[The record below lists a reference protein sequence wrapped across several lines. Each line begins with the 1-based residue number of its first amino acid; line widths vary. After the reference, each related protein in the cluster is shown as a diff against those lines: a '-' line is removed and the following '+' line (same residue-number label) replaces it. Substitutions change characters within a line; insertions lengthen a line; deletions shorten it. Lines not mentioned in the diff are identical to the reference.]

1 LSSIAAVAPHPTA
14 RYRQRIMIPRLYV
27 SASLGDGQRVA
38 LDGDRTHY
46 LKNVMR
52 RAIGDEV
59 GLFNGRDGEWLGHIH
74 SFGRNVA
81 EVALDAERRPQAAG
95 PDLWLAFAPIKRQRI
110 DYLTEKATELG
121 VSMLLPVMTRRAE
134 PTRVNIER
142 LTNIAIEAAEQTER
156 LDVPEVREAVSLE
169 MLLAGWPQ
177 DRTLFVCAEAGEA
190 QPIAVAALM
199 HKGKPAGFL
208 IGPEGGFAATELD
221 ALRKLPFVVAIGLG
235 PRLLRAETAAVAALA
250 SWQAV
255 AGDGAAADSRPPF
268 RHEFAS

>member
-1 LSSIAAVAPHPTA
+1 
-14 RYRQRIMIPRLYV
+14 MIPRLYV
-27 SASLGDGQRVA
+27 SASLGEGQRVA

-74 SFGRNVA
+74 AYGKGSA
-81 EVALDAERRPQAAG
+81 DVALDTERRPQKAS

-110 DYLTEKATELG
+110 DYLAEKATELG
-121 VSMLLPVMTRRAE
+121 VSVLLPVMTRRAE
-134 PTRVNIER
+134 AARVNTER

-156 LDVPEVREAVSLE
+156 LDIPEVREAVSLDK
-169 MLLAGWPQ
+169 LLANWPK

-190 QPIAVAALM
+190 LPIAEAAAQ

-208 IGPEGGFAATELD
+208 IGPEGGFTAAELD

-250 SWQAV
+250 CWQAV
-255 AGDGAAADSRPPF
+255 AGDGAGAGSRPPF
-268 RHEFAS
+268 RHEFTT